1 MYRIDPDS
9 PFDGP
14 HQKTT
19 PAAAGRSPEEADI
32 AMILVH
38 GRGAT
43 PESMLTLAD
52 EFNEPDIHYVA
63 PRASQS
69 TWYPYSFLM
78 PTNQNQPGLN
88 SGLQAIHNLIEDLLV
103 KGINREKIII
113 GGFSQGAC
121 LASEFA
127 ARHPARYGGI
137 VALSGGLI
145 GDSVDIGHYEGDM
158 DGTPVFLGCSD
169 VDPHIPVERVH
180 ETEAVFQKLGA
191 DVTKKIYPGMPH
203 TVIEDEVRQVKKLI
217 QTVKSA

>member
-203 TVIEDEVRQVKKLI
+203 IVIEDEVRQVKKLI